1 MSSLF
6 KKQAELV
13 AFLIFFFFFFFFG
26 DGPGVINPSGV
37 QPVRGYYV
45 ERPETPLRHS

>member
-13 AFLIFFFFFFFFG
+13 AFLILG
-26 DGPGVINPSGV
+26 CDQPEWGPAGEEDIMLKDPAK
-37 QPVRGYYV
+37 
-45 ERPETPLRHS
+45 RHN